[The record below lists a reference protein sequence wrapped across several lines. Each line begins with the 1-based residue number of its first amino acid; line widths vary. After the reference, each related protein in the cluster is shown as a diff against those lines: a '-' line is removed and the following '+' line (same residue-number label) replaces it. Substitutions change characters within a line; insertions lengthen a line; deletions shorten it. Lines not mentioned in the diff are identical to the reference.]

1 MCLKILVL
9 TANNTRPAQKVGDII
24 YALNK
29 TRIYKSLRGWIC
41 CDLLRFCQVW
51 CTVWRPQLQAEPAS
65 QGLHLEEYFHTESS
79 SSLVEDADGNR
90 VAEELPW
97 NRSSNPSKYKWC
109 SHVDPFLL
117 NGSAILLQA
126 RCGLGDYRPADGFG
140 LVTGFSTSGGR
151 FVYDGLV
158 TTVDRWFRPHF
169 LKLRRFRFVGNA
181 AVGPAGDVR
190 VFMLS
195 PSLPGSETPTVAAWP
210 RKHSREGS

>member
-1 MCLKILVL
+1 MPWTKPGFTGLYEVGFAVICSVS
-9 TANNTRPAQKVGDII
+9 ARYGAQYGGP
-24 YALNK
+24 N
-29 TRIYKSLRGWIC
+29 
-41 CDLLRFCQVW
+41 FNE
-51 CTVWRPQLQAEPAS
+51 AEPAS

-79 SSLVEDADGNR
+79 SSLVEDADGNL

-195 PSLPGSETPTVAAWP
+195 PSLPGSETPTVVAWP
-210 RKHSREGS
+210 RKHCRERSWRGKDAGLASILIIVI